1 MVDLEIRFTAD
12 DECIPPKHLLL
23 SIPWLP
29 PHIYRSLFSPSPR
42 LWRMCLPASPSPRSR
57 PPLLLGKTNLG
68 QSLLLNE
75 FYTDRLLPFP
85 LHRRL
90 QRTQPSPQPGTP
102 PHSDCDWPTRLRL
115 QHLWSLIGRGFSVAL
130 RLAGLQGVLFLW
142 DGCRGAQED
151 LCAHREIPTNLSQ
164 AGRLPQ
170 HHNDASERKWSQ
182 SFPQPPNLFAPKA
195 NCLKEVFDT

>member
-1 MVDLEIRFTAD
+1 
-12 DECIPPKHLLL
+12 
-23 SIPWLP
+23 
-29 PHIYRSLFSPSPR
+29 
-42 LWRMCLPASPSPRSR
+42 MCLPASPSPRT
-57 PPLLLGKTNLG
+57 PPSPFLLGKTNLG

-90 QRTQPSPQPGTP
+90 QCTQPSPQPGTP

-182 SFPQPPNLFAPKA
+182 SFPQPLNLFPPEA